1 MKKLKNTRYGYI
13 ARSEYPKLD
22 ELEDQ
27 VKAQQVR
34 LDALIV
40 QVKKMISES

>member
-1 MKKLKNTRYGYI
+1 MKKIKGTRYAYI
-13 ARSEYPKLD
+13 ARSNYPKLD

-34 LDALIV
+34 LDALIAE
-40 QVKKMISES
+40 VKKMISKS